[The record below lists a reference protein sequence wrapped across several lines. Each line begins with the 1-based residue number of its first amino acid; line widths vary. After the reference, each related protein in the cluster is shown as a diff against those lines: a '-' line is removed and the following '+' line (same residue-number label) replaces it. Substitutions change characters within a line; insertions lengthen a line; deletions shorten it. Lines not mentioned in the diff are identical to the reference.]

1 MADDTTLQQAIH
13 KLTAHGGYTWLVEGK
28 PFWSVAQV
36 AEALAEA
43 GMPISVDSVTRWFH
57 TLPHTQ
63 YFSGPSGLRASRN
76 DLILY
81 FASQMG
87 GKKRA
92 GKPE

>member
-1 MADDTTLQQAIH
+1 MSEDIALDQAMQ
-13 KLTAHGGYTWLVEGK
+13 KLTAHGGYTWLLEGK
-28 PFWSVAQV
+28 PFWSVSQV
-36 AEALAEA
+36 AAALTDA

-63 YFSGPSGLRASRN
+63 YFSGPGGLRASRN

-87 GKKRA
+87 TRKR
-92 GKPE
+92 GMKSI

>member
-1 MADDTTLQQAIH
+1 
-13 KLTAHGGYTWLVEGK
+13 
-28 PFWSVAQV
+28 
-36 AEALAEA
+36 
-43 GMPISVDSVTRWFH
+43 MPISVDSVTRWFH

-92 GKPE
+92 EKPE

>member
-1 MADDTTLQQAIH
+1 MSEDAALDQAMQ
-13 KLTAHGGYTWLVEGK
+13 KLTAHGGYQWLLEGK

-36 AEALAEA
+36 AEALSEA

-92 GKPE
+92 EKPE